1 MKEVVIDTNIFI
13 RFFTGDIKEQYEE
26 SIELFKRIEGEKVV
40 GYVSILV
47 INEIIWIMESFYNIK
62 RNIYIPK
69 LLSALSLKKIKIMEV
84 KKDFLLK
91 VIEQLEKSNLD
102 FTDLYLFHAR
112 EHRKIVTFDK
122 KLNKLLS
129 NS

>member
-122 KLNKLLS
+122 KL
-129 NS
+129 